1 MAENQGVL
9 GDMWNDC
16 AVSLIKQLHWE
27 HIGDKNFDMKGTD
40 EKSHGIDAI
49 ACYKSPSLHTLQSCL
64 IESKRYAESNIK
76 ISTIKDWID
85 TLRKK
90 IEIVYYAD
98 DLQTEFPTLQDCCN
112 INLGIIMCWV
122 HDAPNEEYFVNKFN
136 KMVESV
142 IINTPPKANSTK
154 RIMVLA
160 NPQILRLCSM
170 LETVRKYSDFKFI
183 YPSQLIKNKPLVK
196 TDVLS
201 IEYMMSNII
210 VAEGVYNNSTKE
222 LIVYYF
228 GNMNVDSFRIIYEAL
243 TLYNLVENEMVVS
256 FYYYESNDRTREI
269 LPELK
274 KIFKDVKIY
283 PKQLNRLNI
292 NTEPAILK
300 EETYE

>member
-9 GDMWNDC
+9 GDMWNDN

-64 IESKRYAESNIK
+64 IESKRYAVSSIK
-76 ISTIKDWID
+76 ASTIKTWIE
-85 TLRKK
+85 TLRTK
-90 IEIVYYAD
+90 IELVHYAD
-98 DLQTEFPTLQDCCN
+98 DLQTEFPILQDCCN

-122 HDAPNEEYFVNKFN
+122 HDAPDEEYFINKFDE
-136 KMVESV
+136 MVESV

-154 RIMVLA
+154 RIIVLA

-170 LETVRKYSDFKFI
+170 LETIRKYSEFKFI
-183 YPSQLIKNKPLVK
+183 YPSQLIRNKPLVK
-196 TDVLS
+196 TRVLS
-201 IEYMMSNII
+201 IEYMMSKII
-210 VAEGVYNNSTKE
+210 VAEGVNNNSTKE

-228 GNMNVDSFRIIYEAL
+228 GKMSVDAFRIIYEAL